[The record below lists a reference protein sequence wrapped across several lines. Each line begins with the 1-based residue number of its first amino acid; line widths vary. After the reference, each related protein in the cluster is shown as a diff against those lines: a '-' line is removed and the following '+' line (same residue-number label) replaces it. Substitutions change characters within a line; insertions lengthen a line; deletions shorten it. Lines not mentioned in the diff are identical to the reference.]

1 MLKILF
7 QIDIF
12 VELIK
17 KMISTK
23 NKIIGALIFSIFFS
37 TVTFSCN
44 LKRRGATAGQIGA
57 SSGQKFHKKSAT
69 AKRKKTI
76 KY

>member
-1 MLKILF
+1 
-7 QIDIF
+7 
-12 VELIK
+12 
-17 KMISTK
+17 MISIK
-23 NKIIGALIFSIFFS
+23 NKVIVALIFSIFLS
-37 TVTFSCN
+37 MVTFSCN
-44 LKRRGATAGQIGA
+44 PHRRGATAGQIGA